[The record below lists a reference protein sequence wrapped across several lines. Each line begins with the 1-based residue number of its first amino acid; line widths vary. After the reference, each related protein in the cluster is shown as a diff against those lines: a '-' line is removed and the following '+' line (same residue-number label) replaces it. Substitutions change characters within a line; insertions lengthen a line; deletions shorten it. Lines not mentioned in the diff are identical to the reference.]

1 MTADQPFGYK
11 LAQLCS
17 LALPDLRYDEI
28 NVIMRSFMFFKVV
41 QEQWLKRTKEKFNY
55 LEITD
60 DNDWNLINGGEC
72 SIFELMF
79 ELKKAMSDDIESQAR
94 VMTSLKPDFF

>member
-1 MTADQPFGYK
+1 
-11 LAQLCS
+11 
-17 LALPDLRYDEI
+17 
-28 NVIMRSFMFFKVV
+28 MR
-41 QEQWLKRTKEKFNY
+41 EKFKY

-60 DNDWNLINGGEC
+60 DNEWNMITGGEC

-79 ELKKAMSDDIESQAR
+79 ELKKAMSDDIESQSR

>member
-1 MTADQPFGYK
+1 
-11 LAQLCS
+11 
-17 LALPDLRYDEI
+17 
-28 NVIMRSFMFFKVV
+28 MRSFMFFKVV